1 MNLTPHFTLEELTF
15 SDKAVRLG
23 ISNKPSIAELANL
36 RRLAE
41 TLEQVRALVG
51 GPLDVTSGYRCLEVN
66 RAIGSDD
73 TSAHVKGL
81 AADIRAKSMTPRAL
95 ALLIRESGIEY
106 DQLIYEGAWVHIGL
120 SYGKP
125 RREVLTAVFKK
136 GEKTRYPKGIL

>member
-1 MNLTPHFTLEELTF
+1 MKLTQHFTLEEMTF
-15 SDKAVRLG
+15 SDTAVRLG
-23 ISNKPSIAELANL
+23 IPNKPSIAEVANL
-36 RRLAE
+36 RRVAE

-51 GPLDVTSGYRCLEVN
+51 GPIDVTSGYRCLAVN

-81 AADIRAKSMTPRAL
+81 AADIKTKLMTPRAL

-125 RREVLTAVFKK
+125 RREELTAVFKK
-136 GEKTRYPKGIL
+136 GQKTRYPRGIL